1 MPELSRFYVITIRM
15 YFDEKEH
22 NPPHIHAKYGSKAAT
37 FKISDGD
44 VLSGDLPH
52 NAKCLVKEWVLLHS
66 SEIEE
71 VWETQKFK
79 KIKPLE

>member
-1 MPELSRFYVITIRM
+1 MPELSRFYGITIRM

-22 NPPHIHAKYGSKAAT
+22 NPPHIHARYGSKAAT
-37 FKISDGD
+37 ISISNGE
-44 VLSGDLPH
+44 VLSGDLPPS
-52 NAKCLVKEWVLLHS
+52 AKSLVKEWVLLHS

-71 VWETQKFK
+71 VWKTQEFK

>member
-1 MPELSRFYVITIRM
+1 MPELSRFYGITIRM

-37 FKISDGD
+37 FNIFDGSI
-44 VLSGDLPH
+44 LSGDLPP
-52 NAKCLVKEWVLLHS
+52 NAKSLVKEWVLLHS